1 MAQETSSSLRK
12 KLLKTDWKE
21 YLKKRWLYFLG
32 FIFIYVIP
40 LIVVT
45 EKLVKIKNDPL
56 NNSDVSFSFSF
67 FGFIL
72 GIVYIVFISKKIKV
86 KINDMKIGFLKTLLV
101 GISNIIPFATVG
113 FLAHLISNG
122 LSGFNI
128 TIWAICGSMLIGSSL
143 QALDFFL
150 NKNFLYDLELK
161 KIAVEKVL
169 AEKKEQD
176 IRDEIT
182 ELNSLGE

>member
-12 KLLKTDWKE
+12 KILKIDWKE

-40 LIVVT
+40 LIVVI

-56 NNSDVSFSFSF
+56 NNTDISFSF

-72 GIVYIVFISKKIKV
+72 GIVYIVFISKKIKT

-150 NKNFLYDLELK
+150 NKDFLYDLELK

-176 IRDEIT
+176 IRDEIA
-182 ELNSLGE
+182 ELNSLGD

>member
-12 KLLKTDWKE
+12 KLLKIDWKE

-32 FIFIYVIP
+32 FIFIYIFP
-40 LIVVT
+40 LIIVT

-56 NNSDVSFSFSF
+56 NNTDISFSF

-72 GIVYIVFISKKIKV
+72 GIVYIVFISKKIKT

-150 NKNFLYDLELK
+150 NKDFLYDLELK

-182 ELNSLGE
+182 ELNSLGD

>member
-12 KLLKTDWKE
+12 KILKIDWKE

-40 LIVVT
+40 LIVVI

-56 NNSDVSFSFSF
+56 NNTDISFSF

-150 NKNFLYDLELK
+150 NRDFLYDLELK

-182 ELNSLGE
+182 ELNSLGD

>member
-12 KLLKTDWKE
+12 KLLKIDWKE

-40 LIVVT
+40 LIVVI
-45 EKLVKIKNDPL
+45 EKLVNIKTDPL
-56 NNSDVSFSFSF
+56 NTTDISFSF

-150 NKNFLYDLELK
+150 NKDFLYDLELK

-176 IRDEIT
+176 IRDEIA
-182 ELNSLGE
+182 ELNSLGD

>member
-12 KLLKTDWKE
+12 KILKIDWKE

-32 FIFIYVIP
+32 FIFIYIFPLVI
-40 LIVVT
+40 VT

-56 NNSDVSFSFSF
+56 NNTDISFSF

-72 GIVYIVFISKKIKV
+72 GIVYIVFISKKIKT

-150 NKNFLYDLELK
+150 NKDFLYDLELK

-182 ELNSLGE
+182 ELNSLGD

>member
-12 KLLKTDWKE
+12 KILKIDWKE

-40 LIVVT
+40 LIVVI

-56 NNSDVSFSFSF
+56 NNTDISFSF

-72 GIVYIVFISKKIKV
+72 GIVYIVFISKKIKT

-150 NKNFLYDLELK
+150 NRDFLYDLELK

>member
-12 KLLKTDWKE
+12 KLLKIDWKE

-32 FIFIYVIP
+32 FIFIYIIP

-45 EKLVKIKNDPL
+45 EKLVKIKADPL
-56 NNSDVSFSFSF
+56 NNSDISFSF

-101 GISNIIPFATVG
+101 GISNIIPFATVWI
-113 FLAHLISNG
+113 FSSFNSNG

-128 TIWAICGSMLIGSSL
+128 TIWSICGSMLIGSSYKL
-143 QALDFFL
+143 
-150 NKNFLYDLELK
+150 
-161 KIAVEKVL
+161 
-169 AEKKEQD
+169 
-176 IRDEIT
+176 
-182 ELNSLGE
+182 

>member
-12 KLLKTDWKE
+12 KILKIDWKE

-40 LIVVT
+40 LIVVI

-56 NNSDVSFSFSF
+56 NNTDISFSF

-150 NKNFLYDLELK
+150 NKDFLYDLELK

-176 IRDEIT
+176 IRDEIA
-182 ELNSLGE
+182 ELNSLGD

>member
-1 MAQETSSSLRK
+1 
-12 KLLKTDWKE
+12 
-21 YLKKRWLYFLG
+21 
-32 FIFIYVIP
+32 
-40 LIVVT
+40 
-45 EKLVKIKNDPL
+45 
-56 NNSDVSFSFSF
+56 
-67 FGFIL
+67 
-72 GIVYIVFISKKIKV
+72 
-86 KINDMKIGFLKTLLV
+86 MKIGFLKTLLV

-150 NKNFLYDLELK
+150 NKDFLYDLELK

>member
-12 KLLKTDWKE
+12 KILKIDWKE

-40 LIVVT
+40 LIVVI

-56 NNSDVSFSFSF
+56 NNTDISFSF

-72 GIVYIVFISKKIKV
+72 GIVYIVFISKKIKT

-150 NKNFLYDLELK
+150 NRDFLYDLELK

-182 ELNSLGE
+182 ELNSLGD

>member
-32 FIFIYVIP
+32 FIFIYIIP
-40 LIVVT
+40 LVIVT
-45 EKLVKIKNDPL
+45 EKLVKIKADPL
-56 NNSDVSFSFSF
+56 NNTDISFSF

-150 NKNFLYDLELK
+150 NKDFLYDLELK

-182 ELNSLGE
+182 ELNSLGD

>member
-32 FIFIYVIP
+32 FIFIYVIT
-40 LIVVT
+40 LVIVI
-45 EKLVKIKNDPL
+45 EKLVKIKTDSSNTTDI
-56 NNSDVSFSFSF
+56 SFSL

-72 GIVYIVFISKKIKV
+72 GIVYIVFISKKIKA

-150 NKNFLYDLELK
+150 NKDFLYDLELK

-176 IRDEIT
+176 IRDEIA
-182 ELNSLGE
+182 ELNSLGD

>member
-12 KLLKTDWKE
+12 KLLKIDWKE

-32 FIFIYVIP
+32 FIFIYIFPLVI
-40 LIVVT
+40 VT

-56 NNSDVSFSFSF
+56 NNTDISFSF

-150 NKNFLYDLELK
+150 NRDFLYDLELK

-182 ELNSLGE
+182 ELNSLGD

>member
-40 LIVVT
+40 LIVVI

-56 NNSDVSFSFSF
+56 NNTDISFSF

-72 GIVYIVFISKKIKV
+72 GIVYIVFISKKIKT

-150 NKNFLYDLELK
+150 NRDFLYDLELK

>member
-12 KLLKTDWKE
+12 KILKIDWKE

-32 FIFIYVIP
+32 FIFIYIFP
-40 LIVVT
+40 LIIVT

-56 NNSDVSFSFSF
+56 NNTDISFSF

-72 GIVYIVFISKKIKV
+72 GIVYIVFISKKIKT

-150 NKNFLYDLELK
+150 NRDFLYDLELK

-176 IRDEIT
+176 IRDEIA
-182 ELNSLGE
+182 ELNSLGD